1 MADRKIV
8 KTEKTVDKIIT
19 IKDSQEQVDFWSDE
33 ISNYF
38 NWKHELLEEYRNKY
52 PEIEKEFREKRKIDE
67 YKFASTPYRPCSI
80 MVTDGKFYRYL
91 LKKEFVEFLEDKSKD
106 FVEEQNI

>member
-1 MADRKIV
+1 MADRKII

-38 NWKHELLEEYRNKY
+38 NWKHELLEEYRNKH
-52 PEIEKEFREKRKIDE
+52 PEIEKQFREKRKIND
-67 YKFASTPYRPCSI
+67 YKFVSTPYRPCSV
-80 MVTDGKFYRYL
+80 MVTNGKFYRYL
-91 LKKEFVEFLEDKSKD
+91 LKKEFVEFLENQSKD